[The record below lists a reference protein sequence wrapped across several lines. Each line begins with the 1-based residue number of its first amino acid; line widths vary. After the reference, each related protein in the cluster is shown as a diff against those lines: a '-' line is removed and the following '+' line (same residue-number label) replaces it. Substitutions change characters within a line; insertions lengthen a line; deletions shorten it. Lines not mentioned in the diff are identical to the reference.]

1 MKIQITAVALV
12 SFLLCSCSEEGT
24 TTDEAGSQQ
33 TPAVSES
40 AEETVV
46 EDISVQAASEK
57 LKAGDDLKVLD
68 IRTPGEFAE
77 GHIAGAVNIDFKA
90 PDFDEE
96 LAKLDQNKTYLVHCG
111 SGGRSGMSLAKF
123 RELGFKKI
131 FHLNQG
137 FMEWEAAGLPVEK

>member
-33 TPAVSES
+33 TPAVSAA

-46 EDISVQAASEK
+46 EDISV
-57 LKAGDDLKVLD
+57 
-68 IRTPGEFAE
+68 
-77 GHIAGAVNIDFKA
+77 NIDFKA
-90 PDFDEE
+90 PNFDEE
-96 LAKLDQNKTYLVHCG
+96 LAKLDHDKTYLVHCG

-123 RELGFKKI
+123 REQGFKKI
-131 FHLNQG
+131 LHLNQG

>member
-33 TPAVSES
+33 TPAVC
-40 AEETVV
+40 
-46 EDISVQAASEK
+46 
-57 LKAGDDLKVLD
+57 
-68 IRTPGEFAE
+68 
-77 GHIAGAVNIDFKA
+77 AVNIDFKA
-90 PDFDEE
+90 PNFDEE
-96 LAKLDQNKTYLVHCG
+96 LAKLDHDKTYLVHCG

-123 RELGFKKI
+123 REQGFKKI
-131 FHLNQG
+131 LHLNQG